1 MEPPM
6 SKAVSAASP
15 LRRRTHGRKK
25 QRILDALPLFLGQVQ
40 MALPVMR
47 KLHPILRDAG
57 WQVTVTL
64 AWTGLCWEV
73 VGLAPRQY
81 GGPKLRR
88 LRGPGK
94 HHGVYAA
101 GGFVHW

>member
-1 MEPPM
+1 MEPLCQ
-6 SKAVSAASP
+6 KLFLQLSP
-15 LRRRTHGRKK
+15 PTEEDPRAEK

-64 AWTGLCWEV
+64 AWTGLCW
-73 VGLAPRQY
+73 G
-81 GGPKLRR
+81 
-88 LRGPGK
+88 
-94 HHGVYAA
+94 
-101 GGFVHW
+101 W